1 MLIKDMQA
9 GKTVDIL
16 IDREDFHY
24 HFVSKIEAVS
34 GYSIAVSAIV
44 AQTNRLFRFEETD
57 AISLIYRVQD
67 RMWKFDSVKGGLA
80 KLEDQPVHTFT
91 SYKEAVSYN
100 RRESFRVPIGENCLM
115 RHVIKEKK
123 EDGEEEVAREEIFDT
138 LLYDLS
144 AGGAGIYTDQFLEV
158 GADIVF
164 ELPTNMGLLS
174 CHGNVIRE
182 APVQGRPFR
191 HFYGLS
197 FYQVKAGLDRYLF
210 EKQRLMLQKE
220 RGG

>member
-34 GYSIAVSAIV
+34 GYSVAVSAII
-44 AQTNRLFRFEETD
+44 ANSNRLFRFEETD
-57 AISLIYRVQD
+57 SITLIYRVQD
-67 RMWKFDSVKGGLA
+67 RMWKFDFVKGGLA

-115 RHVIKEKK
+115 RRIVKEAAENEDEVVEK
-123 EDGEEEVAREEIFDT
+123 EFMFDA

-144 AGGAGIYTDQFLEV
+144 AGGAGIYTDQFLEI
-158 GADIVF
+158 GAEVVF

-174 CHGNVIRE
+174 CQGNVIRE

-197 FYQVKAGLDRYLF
+197 FYQVKTGLDRYLF